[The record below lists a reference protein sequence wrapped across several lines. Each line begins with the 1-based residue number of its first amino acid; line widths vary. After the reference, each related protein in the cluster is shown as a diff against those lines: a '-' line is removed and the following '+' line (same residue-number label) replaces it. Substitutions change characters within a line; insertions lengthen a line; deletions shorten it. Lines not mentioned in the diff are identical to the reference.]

1 MTDVADG
8 PAEVTCGFVEEGS
21 SDDFEDCHFNPRE
34 GDLFAGLT
42 KALAG
47 DVSFHA
53 STFVTPDTLGTNLE
67 SRIRILTFERDQA
80 RALLQTVL
88 VSRDMAL
95 AERDVAYTVRT
106 QRLLRGMPSHP
117 M

>member
-8 PAEVTCGFVEEGS
+8 LAEVTCGFVEEGS
-21 SDDFEDCHFNPRE
+21 LDDFKDCHFNPRE
-34 GDLFAGLT
+34 GDSFASLT

-53 STFVTPDTLGTNLE
+53 STSVTPDTLVTNLE
-67 SRIRILTFERDQA
+67 SRIRILTFERYQA

-95 AERDVAYTVRT
+95 VERDMAYTIRT